1 MPCWAFLFIFSP
13 SDIYFPQGEES
24 FYQLVWGQMIKE
36 SGTLVS
42 LRTKNKYAGEM
53 GALALNNAQ
62 VLFAWV
68 CQCLRGLVEE
78 ELTSW
83 PWKQDIR
90 CCVHVQRWDVPT
102 STYSNHMSSNPG
114 DDVSSWRQQNCFTNR
129 RVIRPSGDS
138 FVFCLF
144 VFTWNASP
152 ALKSSE
158 LSLTHT
164 KMWPIL
170 CWHKLFPCHMS
181 KFGFQSVN
189 THFRI
194 W

>member
-102 STYSNHMSSNPG
+102 STYSNRMSSNPV

-144 VFTWNASP
+144 VCFYLKCFTGTEKLRMESHTHQNVANFMLTQIIP
-152 ALKSSE
+152 
-158 LSLTHT
+158 LSH
-164 KMWPIL
+164 
-170 CWHKLFPCHMS
+170 
-181 KFGFQSVN
+181 V
-189 THFRI
+189 
-194 W
+194 